1 VSDSLR
7 PHGLQ
12 PTRLLRPWDFP
23 GKSTGVGCH
32 RLLWPL
38 LLSPGI
44 IPATS
49 PHPHPAGE
57 GEKDEMILEIV
68 LIQLR
73 PNLTVDAVK
82 SSRGG

>member
-1 VSDSLR
+1 M
-7 PHGLQ
+7 
-12 PTRLLRPWDFP
+12 
-23 GKSTGVGCH
+23 GCH
-32 RLLWPL
+32 CLLHPL

-68 LIQLR
+68 LIQPI
-73 PNLTVDAVK
+73 PNSTVDAVK
-82 SSRGG
+82 SSRGGYSGGDLEK